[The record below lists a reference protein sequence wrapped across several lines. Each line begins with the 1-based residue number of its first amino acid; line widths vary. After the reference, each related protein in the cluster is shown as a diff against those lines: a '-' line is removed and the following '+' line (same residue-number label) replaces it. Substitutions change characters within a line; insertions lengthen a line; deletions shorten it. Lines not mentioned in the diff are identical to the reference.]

1 MAVERFAA
9 DHGKE
14 VDTEKAA
21 NERACLTTRAM
32 QLPATRLV
40 V

>member
-21 NERACLTTRAM
+21 KRAGLPHRSDM

-40 V
+40 A